1 MTNGEAILINVLAYL
16 PKVLFAVIGGG
27 YRFDI

>member
-27 YRFDI
+27 LSL